1 MSYYKCQASRMT
13 QAWCVIATLFLV
25 CVVCIEACQPIAA
38 HVCSSPRFL
47 TPFRM
52 SKNERYY
59 ALRAPCTTSKAPCY
73 PSKES
78 SSSPQKM
85 SHALPCYGMD
95 KNSKALQ
102 DNTSKAAVQ
111 QDRRHFVS
119 AVIVSLIAL
128 AAPHSSSVA
137 AGAAAVSWP
146 AADGGLGHTAVDEPP
161 RTADTYPALGIS
173 YADLSDGEAGVREG
187 VRRLVRHYY
196 ISSAIILLFVLILL
210 YCPLNTVHVSS
221 HC

>member
-1 MSYYKCQASRMT
+1 
-13 QAWCVIATLFLV
+13 VIATLFLV
-25 CVVCIEACQPIAA
+25 CFVCIEAWQPIAA
-38 HVCSSPRFL
+38 HVFSSPRFL
-47 TPFRM
+47 TPIRI
-52 SKNERYY
+52 SKNVRYY
-59 ALRAPCTTSKAPCY
+59 PLRAPCKTSKAPCY
-73 PSKES
+73 ASKES
-78 SSSPQKM
+78 SSSRTKNG
-85 SHALPCYGMD
+85 LD

-137 AGAAAVSWP
+137 AGAPAVSWP

-173 YADLSDGEAGVREG
+173 YADLSEGEAGVREG
-187 VRRLVRHYY
+187 VRRLVRHDYK
-196 ISSAIILLFVLILL
+196 SSAIILLFVLILL
-210 YCPLNTVHVSS
+210 YCPLTTVYVSS